1 MSEDYINVDSMNEDK
16 LNDYGAEERRNKIVE
31 IVNKQGKV
39 RVNQL
44 SKMFDISEVTIR
56 NDLAKLES
64 MGMLER
70 VHGGAVSTYRA
81 YYRMS
86 VVDRMKTN
94 ENEKRNIAKKVASMI
109 SDYETLMISSGTTS
123 LYVLEELKGLKDLTI
138 VTNAVYFS
146 QEVANLRDFNI
157 ILLGGILE
165 PKDQLT
171 YGDDVINQLKRYKA
185 DKLILSVDGVSS
197 EDGISTYHYLESE
210 INRQMIARAK
220 KTIVV
225 ADYTKIGRTSFAHIS
240 PLEDIDILV
249 TNHNA
254 NEDDIQEIKD
264 RGVEVILV

>member
-1 MSEDYINVDSMNEDK
+1 MTEER
-16 LNDYGAEERRNKIVE
+16 LTEYGTEERRNKIIE
-31 IVNKQGKV
+31 ILNKQGKAK
-39 RVNQL
+39 VNQL
-44 SKMFDISEVTIR
+44 SKMFEISEVTIR

-86 VVDRMKTN
+86 ISDRMKTN
-94 ENEKRNIAKKVASMI
+94 ANEKRNIAIEVASML
-109 SDYETLMISSGTTS
+109 SDDDTLMISSGTTA
-123 LYVLEELKGLKDLTI
+123 LYVLEEMNKLKNLTI
-138 VTNAVYFS
+138 VTNAIYFS
-146 QEVANLRDFNI
+146 QESANLRDFNI

-165 PKDQLT
+165 PRDQLT

-185 DKLILSVDGVSS
+185 DKLILSVDGVNS
-197 EDGISTYHYLESE
+197 EDGISTYHYLEAE

-225 ADYTKIGRTSFAHIS
+225 GDYTKIGRTSFAHIS

-249 TNHNA
+249 TNQNA
-254 NEDDIQEIKD
+254 NEDEIQEIRD
-264 RGVEVILV
+264 RGVEVRLV